1 MRLFIS
7 PRMAKA
13 GRGRKSARNSTHERL
28 NSNCSCPKP
37 PFRLRNQLNLVVSFP
52 SHYLTES
59 CWNFELT
66 LLRTTLEQT
75 ERSGHLQAG
84 QAPWGR
90 PIPFQLQQILSMSVI
105 HICHIRLRI
114 QPFNG
119 DIDAPTIVE
128 ARDPKEN
135 TIFHSHSNGLL
146 SYEARSPSTAERNL
160 AF

>member
-1 MRLFIS
+1 VTVNEAFYKSKDGKSGKGTKVRSKFDARKVELKLFM
-7 PRMAKA
+7 P
-13 GRGRKSARNSTHERL
+13 E
-28 NSNCSCPKP
+28 P

-52 SHYLTES
+52 SHSLTES

-84 QAPWGR
+84 QAPWSR

-128 ARDPKEN
+128 AREPKEN
-135 TIFHSHSNGLL
+135 TIFHSYSNG
-146 SYEARSPSTAERNL
+146 
-160 AF
+160 